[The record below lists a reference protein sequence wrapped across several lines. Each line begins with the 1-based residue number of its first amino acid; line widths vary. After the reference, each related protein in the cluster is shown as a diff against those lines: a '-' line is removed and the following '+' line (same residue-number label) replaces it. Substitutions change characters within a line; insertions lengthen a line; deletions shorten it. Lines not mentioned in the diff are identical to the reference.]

1 MSTLLIPNFKM
12 DLKKKKRKMTL
23 FSQNKLVYNPLDII
37 LIHSQKPIHHRLTV
51 RPPSITRH
59 CHRTNFDVT
68 IRQQVMSDRNPACT
82 ILISHK
88 TLSYGDFKACMF
100 CHTDDDDDD
109 HSL

>member
-1 MSTLLIPNFKM
+1 MIPNFKM

-59 CHRTNFDVT
+59 CHRTDFDVA
-68 IRQQVMSDRNPACT
+68 IRECLVSDGNSAVQQ
-82 ILISHK
+82 
-88 TLSYGDFKACMF
+88 SY
-100 CHTDDDDDD
+100 
-109 HSL
+109 